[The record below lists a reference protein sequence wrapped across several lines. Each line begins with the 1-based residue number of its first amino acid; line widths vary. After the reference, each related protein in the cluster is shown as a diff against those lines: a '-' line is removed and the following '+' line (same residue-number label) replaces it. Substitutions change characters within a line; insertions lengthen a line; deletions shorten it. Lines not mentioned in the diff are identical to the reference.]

1 MKMAKLDGKPIS
13 AADAIAYRE
22 RTGKKGYIYACL
34 ECGTPARIHKDAD
47 QEGHFEHEMRVAEC
61 SLSHVCR

>member
-22 RTGKKGYIYACL
+22 RTGERGYIYTCL
-34 ECGTPARIHKDAD
+34 ECETPARIHKDAD